1 MKYCQSNPPDG
12 TDIVA
17 DLTPAPEVGPVAEK
31 MINNDTIFQYSNCS
45 TSQNCESFMSDNLR
59 KAHIMLRTA
68 LGDFDNSDHTHG
80 SDKGDFDFFGTCFC
94 VINDCLCNLTG

>member
-31 MINNDTIFQYSNCS
+31 IINDETISQNSNFS
-45 TSQNCESFMSDNLR
+45 TSQNCESFMPLAIILER
-59 KAHIMLRTA
+59 LI
-68 LGDFDNSDHTHG
+68 
-80 SDKGDFDFFGTCFC
+80 
-94 VINDCLCNLTG
+94 LC

>member
-31 MINNDTIFQYSNCS
+31 IKNDETISQYSNCS
-45 TSQNCESFMSDNLR
+45 TSQNCESFMTL
-59 KAHIMLRTA
+59 AII
-68 LGDFDNSDHTHG
+68 
-80 SDKGDFDFFGTCFC
+80 
-94 VINDCLCNLTG
+94 INT

>member
-31 MINNDTIFQYSNCS
+31 MINNDTLFQ
-45 TSQNCESFMSDNLR
+45 FPNL
-59 KAHIMLRTA
+59 IV
-68 LGDFDNSDHTHG
+68 
-80 SDKGDFDFFGTCFC
+80 
-94 VINDCLCNLTG
+94 VIVKIVNLS

>member
-31 MINNDTIFQYSNCS
+31 I
-45 TSQNCESFMSDNLR
+45 
-59 KAHIMLRTA
+59 
-68 LGDFDNSDHTHG
+68 
-80 SDKGDFDFFGTCFC
+80 
-94 VINDCLCNLTG
+94 INDDNISQY